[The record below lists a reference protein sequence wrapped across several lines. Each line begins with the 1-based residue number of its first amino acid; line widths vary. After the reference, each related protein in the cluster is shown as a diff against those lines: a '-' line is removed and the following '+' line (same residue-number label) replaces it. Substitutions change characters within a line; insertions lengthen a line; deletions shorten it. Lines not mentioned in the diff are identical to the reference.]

1 MFPSPMLN
9 EPALEIAVPQMK
21 EYEGKVSRYN
31 KHETMRIN
39 I

>member
-9 EPALEIAVPQMK
+9 EPAQEIAVPQMK